1 MMKRIIVLAISL
13 IIAGISYADQSITII
28 GGNNVATP
36 PIAILNFANDGNSV
50 NNVANIIGNDLNITG
65 ETKAVNLSES
75 TQIDTKTSYI
85 VDGTVDGSKISYT
98 LKLNNESAT
107 VVLQNTVNNT
117 NNNIRQAAHTISNQ
131 IYQKLTNNQGIFLS
145 KIAYTV
151 KDGKHY
157 KIIISDYD
165 GFNQKTIVS
174 TKSALAS
181 LTWSPNGAQ
190 IAYVSFEPNKPVIY
204 VQDIYKTGRYIVA
217 GFSGS
222 NYSPAFT
229 PDGRQLVVTLTKDEG
244 SQLYLIDNAKYSNQS
259 YAKPIFKND
268 FSTINTEPD
277 VSNDEALIFTS
288 DHDGGP
294 QIFSTNL
301 NGGNPKRLTFNLGNY
316 NTTARFS
323 HDGKKITFVR
333 RDSGSLRTYLLDTVS
348 KTSYPISLGTTL
360 DISPSFA
367 PNDKLVLFSSN
378 NNIMYIVN
386 ATGTTQT
393 QLNAINYDEIIDQK
407 WANNF

>member
-1 MMKRIIVLAISL
+1 MKRIIVLAISL